1 MNGIFVVGADC
12 LAPASLGQNH
22 FLTTNCTPA
31 RNDSSFFFKLVDLS
45 YIMYLATS
53 AEWMMSSGQWS
64 WKCLC
69 FALKYINHFIQKR
82 ENNISAGNS
91 H

>member
-53 AEWMMSSGQWS
+53 AEWCHQDNG
-64 WKCLC
+64 
-69 FALKYINHFIQKR
+69 A
-82 ENNISAGNS
+82 ENVFVLL
-91 H
+91 